1 MAVISI
7 IVPFY
12 NSEKYIK
19 DCVESLLSQQF
30 PANDY
35 EIIFVDNNSTDSSVN
50 IVKRYPRIK
59 LVSEG
64 RQGSYTARN
73 RGIREAAGRI
83 VAFTDPDCI
92 ATPDWLAQIAEAMSD
107 PVVSVVLGQHL
118 MANDSPLLSMVQDYE
133 NEKNVYTF
141 GSNDGNIYFGHTN
154 NMAVRRELFNDVGL
168 FVERKRGADTIFVNS
183 VVKRY
188 STRAVVYRESMT
200 VRHLE
205 IEKPLDYYK
214 KIFTYGRSRKLYRNI
229 ANIPP
234 ISYSQRLS
242 IFKNVIIKK
251 NYSYPKS
258 LTLFILLIAGVI
270 FWQAGALSAGIYKN

>member
-92 ATPDWLAQIAEAMSD
+92 ASPDWLAQIAEAMSD

>member
-73 RGIREAAGRI
+73 RGIREASGRV

-92 ATPDWLAQIAEAMSD
+92 ASPDWLAQIAEAMSD